1 MEPAVEWPIWGATL
15 KLAIMAKN
23 SINVDSLLKQKQEI
37 KELTYPAEPTYE
49 PPTENETQAQ
59 HRERDL
65 RNNKRKV
72 DWDNECKQI
81 AFKGPIVNG
90 FPWDEA
96 DLKVRCLIY
105 LSLGP
110 EGQRIYQQRFPHSDS
125 DIERITVFELAH
137 ELSLSFTQ
145 PRNITY
151 DRFLLFTCKQ
161 KQNEKL
167 ESFHCRLNAL
177 GAKCRLGTAKEDL
190 IKDIFIAFM
199 TNTDIQ
205 RELLMETRTAY
216 QVLQFAGNRE
226 RGQENQKAINTQ
238 LNRNPLNTFEQI
250 SNIMPSQRSQAYNPR
265 HRVPARNSQPQR
277 NFNTPNTCR
286 RCGLQFT
293 REHLLICPVKK
304 VQCNLCKKIGHYS
317 KVCRSAKL
325 MWQTQQVR
333 PQQNVS
339 QRNIPQTR

>member
-1 MEPAVEWPIWGATL
+1 MAQPAAVTIARSPVGIPFFWESGMEPPVEWPIWAATL

-23 SINVDSLLKQKQEI
+23 SINVDSLLKQKPEI
-37 KELTYPAEPTYE
+37 NVPTYPAEPTYE

-59 HRERDL
+59 HRQIDL

-81 AFKGPIVNG
+81 AFKVPIVDG

-96 DLKVRCLIY
+96 DLKVSSFIY
-105 LSLGP
+105 LSLGT
-110 EGQRIYQQRFPHSDS
+110 EGQRTYQQRFPHA
-125 DIERITVFELAH
+125 DIERITVFDLAH
-137 ELSLSFTQ
+137 EISLSFTQ

-151 DRFLLFTCKQ
+151 DRFLLFTFKQ

-167 ESFHCRLNAL
+167 GSFHCRLKAL
-177 GAKCRLGTAKEDL
+177 GAKCRLGTAEEDL

-205 RELLMETRTAY
+205 RELLMETRTAH
-216 QVLQFAGNRE
+216 QVLQFALNRE
-226 RGQENQKAINTQ
+226 RGQENQKTINTQ
-238 LNRNPLNTFEQI
+238 LNRNPLKTFEQI

-265 HRVPARNSQPQR
+265 PRFPARNPQLQR
-277 NFNTPNTCR
+277 NFNTPNPCR

-293 REHLLICPVKK
+293 QEHLLICPAKK
-304 VQCNLCKKIGHYS
+304 VQCNLCKKSDTI
-317 KVCRSAKL
+317 AKCAD
-325 MWQTQQVR
+325 
-333 PQQNVS
+333 PQN
-339 QRNIPQTR
+339 